1 MIKTLF
7 PEEARFDADSM
18 MTEALEQM
26 EFQFGWDEAE
36 KAVENAADR
45 APKYW
50 RGRERVQTWGQLV
63 AQQTDDSF
71 AETWR
76 SGFENGDM
84 FVDCRFML
92 SDPLDMDFYDQH
104 SAFLEEIRR
113 TLPKGFSAEYDDGGS
128 FDQDAVEGNKFVVG
142 YSAYGETG
150 PAGRDDYDT
159 YDVVERLWI
168 SKK

>member
-7 PEEARFDADSM
+7 PEETRFDADSM

-26 EFQFGWDEAE
+26 EFQFGWDEVE
-36 KAVENAADR
+36 KAVENAADN
-45 APKYW
+45 ASKYW
-50 RGRERVQTWGQLV
+50 RGRKRAQTWEQLV
-63 AQQTDDSF
+63 APQTDASF
-71 AETWR
+71 VETWR

-84 FVDCRFML
+84 FVDCRFIL
-92 SDPLDMDFYDQH
+92 SDPLDMDFYDLH

-113 TLPKGFSAEYDDGGS
+113 TLPKGFSAEYDDGSS
-128 FDQDAVEGNKFVVG
+128 FDQDAAEGNKFVVG
-142 YSAYGETG
+142 SSAYGETG